1 MKFLW
6 FLLRIKGYFFRLD
19 MWNRGRLY
27 FILMALMAVSRE
39 AIMGHGSVIWQALR
53 KQAQVFLRLCI
64 KKEFIKISQSIYIVV
79 SSSGS
84 FLRTGKGSQKDSR
97 QNARRCL
104 PVCLPEWTNAVP
116 YIWQPEQFRH
126 S

>member
-53 KQAQVFLRLCI
+53 KQAHVFLRLCI
-64 KKEFIKISQSIYIVV
+64 KKEFIENFAIYIYRGIKQWV
-79 SSSGS
+79 
-84 FLRTGKGSQKDSR
+84 FLKNWKRKSKR
-97 QNARRCL
+97 
-104 PVCLPEWTNAVP
+104 
-116 YIWQPEQFRH
+116 F
-126 S
+126 